1 MTRTSK
7 GSGLVPKAG
16 GDSVPDDA
24 RALTDVEMAFFEFTQ
39 PEYADELVKRYG
51 DRFRHITAEKLDL
64 YYSDGRWR
72 EDEYDA
78 MFHFCETMCRE
89 IYEAEPPGEDGK
101 PNPRKT
107 AARKRLNTGQ
117 IEAICRIART
127 RRPIVSTRRK
137 FDADPYL
144 INMPN
149 GTYDLRDAMIHDHDP
164 NDMITKITVGKFDP
178 DAIGATF
185 DGYFEAVQPAAHN
198 REQILRNI
206 GYSICGTY
214 GEYAFVHVGSGGN
227 GKSTMLKLVDHAFGD
242 YSGNISWK
250 VLSAKAE
257 DQHETIF
264 AELEGMHCAIVQMGG
279 RALSP
284 DQLRTIVAEP
294 DFKARQMRQD
304 SRTITSVHTFHVA
317 QNDPPPMRQLDA
329 STRRRIIVHE
339 WNADI
344 VHPDEMLPSRL
355 RLEADYVLTMII
367 DAYHRWSESEMSRDD
382 TEEYFEKN
390 SIYAFVNTKCD
401 TTNRLAWTGATAL
414 FTTYEEWCKE
424 EGIRAEAQQQFGRV
438 LTQLGYTKP
447 DDHKRVAING
457 KLQQIRQ
464 GIQLKG

>member
-1 MTRTSK
+1 M
-7 GSGLVPKAG
+7 PKAG
-16 GDSVPDDA
+16 GDNVPDDLS
-24 RALTDVEMAFFEFTQ
+24 ALDDIDSAFFEFTQ
-39 PEYADELVKRYG
+39 PEYADRFVAEYG

-64 YYSDGRWR
+64 YFSDGRWR

-78 MFHFCETMCRE
+78 MFHFCETMCRT
-89 IYEAEPPGEDGK
+89 IYNAVPAGEDGK
-101 PNPRKT
+101 PNPRKKY
-107 AARKRLNTGQ
+107 ARDKLSTGQ

-164 NDMITKITVGKFDP
+164 NDMITRITVGKFDP
-178 DAIGATF
+178 DAIGTTF
-185 DGYFEAVQPAAHN
+185 EGYFEAVQPSAHA
-198 REQILRNI
+198 REQILRNL
-206 GYSICGTY
+206 GYAICGTY

-227 GKSTMLKLVDHAFGD
+227 GKSTMLKITDHAFGD

-250 VLSAKAE
+250 VLSTKAE

-264 AELEGMHCAIVQMGG
+264 AELEGMNCAIVQMGG

-294 DFKARQMRQD
+294 DFKARKMHQD
-304 SRTITSVHTFHVA
+304 SRTIASTHTFHVA

-339 WNADI
+339 WATEIAN
-344 VHPDEMLPSRL
+344 PDEMLPARL
-355 RLEADYVLTMII
+355 MLEADYVLTTII
-367 DAYHRWSESEMSRDD
+367 DAYHRWTAPELDRSD

-390 SIYAFVNTKCD
+390 SVYAFVSSQCD
-401 TTNRLAWTGATAL
+401 TTDRLALSPATDLYAA
-414 FTTYEEWCKE
+414 YEVWCKDE
-424 EGIRAEAQQQFGRV
+424 ECRAETQTAFGRV

-447 DDHKRVAING
+447 EEGRRKLIDG

-464 GIQLKG
+464 GITLKGADSV